1 MILQC
6 FKAGN
11 GDAILIQLADRL
23 GIRRNILVDCGNLR
37 SAFSENLSDY
47 ISKNIVPNEQIDL
60 FIVTHPDQDHIKGAL
75 YLLDTINTGGSALRS
90 QHLPQIWFNSRKTL
104 TINNP
109 TFDISADD
117 MLKLERK
124 LEKLDSST
132 WYKRITTGFE
142 VDLYGAK
149 ITVLSPSND
158 TLAKYTHK
166 YRDCDLDVGST
177 ESDYAEGIRELFK
190 KEWDYAQSGNEYLDE
205 KLENAVSIAFL
216 VEHNGKSVLT
226 LGDATP
232 TIVDF
237 AIKQLIDSRGIPHL
251 AVDAIK
257 LSHHGSRKSLSMNFL
272 KMVRCHNY
280 ILCTNGKKSN
290 LPNKSTI
297 AKLLLHPTRDRS
309 KMVNLFFN
317 YSDVIASLNF
327 SEEEYHEFNF
337 SCISNQPYGSSMSL

>member
-75 YLLDTINTGGSALRS
+75 YLLDTINTSSSSLRS
-90 QHLPQIWFNSRKTL
+90 HQIPQIWFNSRKTL
-104 TINNP
+104 TIKNH
-109 TFDISADD
+109 TLDISADD
-117 MLKLERK
+117 MVKLEHK
-124 LEKLDSST
+124 LENLNGST
-132 WYKRITTGFE
+132 WYKRITVGFE
-142 VDLYGAK
+142 VDFYGAR
-149 ITVLSPSND
+149 ITVLSPDID
-158 TLAKYTHK
+158 TLAKYTDK
-166 YRDCDLDVGST
+166 YGDYDVGAT
-177 ESDYAEGIRELFK
+177 GSDYPEGVRELFK
-190 KEWDYAQSGNEYLDE
+190 KEWDYAESGNEYLDE

-216 VEHNGKSVLT
+216 MEHNGKSVLM